1 MIGLFDLAKC
11 VHMSITIAPPSPP
24 PQPCP
29 TKLLEL
35 ELILPSFSLSF
46 PVLHLPW
53 PPSEERNPHESVV
66 AQVFRA
72 VRGWLRQL
80 LDGRRCR
87 VYKATAPFP
96 RPPKEVWTGSRRKL
110 ASSSICRHCSWCEPS
125 WKRSEENGG
134 KQIHAITVRKKQPC
148 SFLKK
153 HLAFKRWINCKA
165 REKWENSTLCTL
177 CLFCKQNQNSFL
189 KLELVESNGTWIFMF
204 SVEYISIYI

>member
-1 MIGLFDLAKC
+1 MC
-11 VHMSITIAPPSPP
+11 TYVHYYRAPTTTNNHSST
-24 PQPCP
+24 

-53 PPSEERNPHESVV
+53 PPSEERNPHEFVV
-66 AQVFRA
+66 AQVFRP
-72 VRGWLRQL
+72 VRGRLRQL

-110 ASSSICRHCSWCEPS
+110 ASSSICRHCSWCSEPS

-134 KQIHAITVRKKQPC
+134 KQSHAITVRKKTVQLP
-148 SFLKK
+148 KK